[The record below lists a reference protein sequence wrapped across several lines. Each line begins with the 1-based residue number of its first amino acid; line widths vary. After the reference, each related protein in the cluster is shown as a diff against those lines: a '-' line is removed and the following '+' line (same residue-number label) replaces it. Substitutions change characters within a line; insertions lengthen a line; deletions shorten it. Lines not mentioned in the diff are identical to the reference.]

1 MVYLDTSFLAPL
13 AIPEDTSDLVERYL
27 QRLEPGSL
35 CTSLWT
41 RVELASLLSR
51 RQRMGDFDGE
61 QAERIRAAFD
71 RVLGESLHLLVPT
84 AEDFLTATD
93 LLRDHASGLRAGD
106 ALHLAVARNRGPMP
120 LLTLDRGLVKAAKHL
135 GIEASTGIRLR

>member
-1 MVYLDTSFLAPL
+1 
-13 AIPEDTSDLVERYL
+13 
-27 QRLEPGSL
+27 
-35 CTSLWT
+35 
-41 RVELASLLSR
+41 VELASLLSR
-51 RQRMGDFDGE
+51 RQRMGDVDGE

-84 AEDFLTATD
+84 PEDFVTAAD

-120 LLTLDRGLVKAAKHL
+120 ILTLDRGLVKAAKRL
-135 GIEASTGIRLR
+135 GIAASTGIRLR

>member
-1 MVYLDTSFLAPL
+1 
-13 AIPEDTSDLVERYL
+13 
-27 QRLEPGSL
+27 
-35 CTSLWT
+35 
-41 RVELASLLSR
+41 VELASLLAR

-84 AEDFLTATD
+84 AEDFVTATD

>member
-1 MVYLDTSFLAPL
+1 VYLDTSFLAPL
-13 AIPEDTSDLVERYL
+13 AIPEDTSEAVERYL
-27 QRLEPGSL
+27 RALDPGSL

-51 RQRMGDFDGE
+51 RQRMGEFDGE

-71 RVLGESLHLLVPT
+71 RMLGKSLHLLVPT
-84 AEDFLTATD
+84 ADDFVAAAD
-93 LLRDHASGLRAGD
+93 LLRDAASGLRAGD

-120 LLTLDRGLVKAAKHL
+120 VLTLDRGLVEAAKRR
-135 GIEASTGIRLR
+135 GIEAGTGIRLR

>member
-41 RVELASLLSR
+41 PVELASLLAR

-84 AEDFLTATD
+84 AEDFVTATD

-120 LLTLDRGLVKAAKHL
+120 LLTLDRGLVKAAKRL

>member
-1 MVYLDTSFLAPL
+1 
-13 AIPEDTSDLVERYL
+13 LVERYL

-41 RVELASLLSR
+41 RVELASLLAR

-84 AEDFLTATD
+84 AEDLD
-93 LLRDHASGLRAGD
+93 AGGG
-106 ALHLAVARNRGPMP
+106 VCRRPPRRGDGRRP
-120 LLTLDRGLVKAAKHL
+120 
-135 GIEASTGIRLR
+135 E

>member
-1 MVYLDTSFLAPL
+1 MYLDTSFLAPL
-13 AIPEDTSDLVERYL
+13 AIPEDTSDAVERYL

-41 RVELASLLSR
+41 RVELASLLAR

-61 QAERIRAAFD
+61 QAARIRAALD

-84 AEDFLTATD
+84 PEDFVTAAD
-93 LLRDHASGLRAGD
+93 LLRDYASGLRAGD

-120 LLTLDRGLVKAAKHL
+120 ILTLDRALVKGAKRL

>member
-1 MVYLDTSFLAPL
+1 VYLDTSFLAPL

-27 QRLEPGSL
+27 QRLEPGLL

-41 RVELASLLSR
+41 RVELASLLAR

-84 AEDFLTATD
+84 AEDFVTATD

>member
-1 MVYLDTSFLAPL
+1 LVYLDTSFLAPL
-13 AIPEDTSDLVERYL
+13 AIPEDTSEAVERYL
-27 QRLEPGSL
+27 CALDPGSL

-51 RQRMGDFDGE
+51 RQRMGEFDGE

-71 RVLGESLHLLVPT
+71 RVLRKSLHLLVPT
-84 AEDFLTATD
+84 ADDFVAAAE
-93 LLRDHASGLRAGD
+93 LLRDAASGLRAGD

-120 LLTLDRGLVKAAKHL
+120 VLTLDRGLVKAAKRL
-135 GIEASTGIRLR
+135 GIEAGTGIRLR

>member
-1 MVYLDTSFLAPL
+1 LVYLDTSFLAPL

-35 CTSLWT
+35 ITSLGT

-84 AEDFLTATD
+84 PEDFVTAAD
-93 LLRDHASGLRAGD
+93 LLRDHAGGLRAGD

-120 LLTLDRGLVKAAKHL
+120 ILTLDRALVKAAKRR
-135 GIEASTGIRLR
+135 GIEVSTGIRLR

>member
-13 AIPEDTSDLVERYL
+13 AIPEDTSEAVERYL
-27 QRLEPGSL
+27 CALDPGSL

-51 RQRMGDFDGE
+51 RQRMGEFDGE

-71 RVLGESLHLLVPT
+71 RVLRKSLHLLVPT
-84 AEDFLTATD
+84 ADDFVAAAE
-93 LLRDHASGLRAGD
+93 LLRDAASGLRAGD

-120 LLTLDRGLVKAAKHL
+120 VLTLDRGLVKAAKRL
-135 GIEASTGIRLR
+135 GIEAGTGIRLR

>member
-1 MVYLDTSFLAPL
+1 VYLDTSFLAPL
-13 AIPEDTSDLVERYL
+13 AIPEDSSEAVERYL
-27 QRLEPGSL
+27 RALEPGSL

-71 RVLGESLHLLVPT
+71 QVLGKSLHLLVPT
-84 AEDFLTATD
+84 ADDLVAAAG
-93 LLRDHASGLRAGD
+93 LLRDPASGLRASD
-106 ALHLAVARNRGPMP
+106 ALHLAVARNQGPMP
-120 LLTLDRGLVKAAKHL
+120 VLTLDRGLVKAAKRL
-135 GIEASTGIRLR
+135 GIEAGTGIRLR